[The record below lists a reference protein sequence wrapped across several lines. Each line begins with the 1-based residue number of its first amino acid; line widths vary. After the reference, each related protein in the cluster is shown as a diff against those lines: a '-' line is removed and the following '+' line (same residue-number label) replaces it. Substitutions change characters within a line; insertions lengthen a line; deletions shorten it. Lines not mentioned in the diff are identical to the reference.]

1 MLVVL
6 VWIGRRFGR
15 RALPRYRSDRAV
27 LGKRRVR
34 QPRIPAAGLVPLY
47 PGQRGRR
54 RVEDGTRRRR
64 FAGRP
69 NGGAGKAVPK
79 TGGEYCGEDGQDEDV
94 SESLRPGADSPAE
107 SGNERQHAGVV
118 ENVQLE
124 KKGEG
129 VSTGEPCQMSVL
141 LRRYRALLLPLL

>member
-1 MLVVL
+1 M
-6 VWIGRRFGR
+6 
-15 RALPRYRSDRAV
+15 
-27 LGKRRVR
+27 
-34 QPRIPAAGLVPLY
+34 GL
-47 PGQRGRR
+47 
-54 RVEDGTRRRR
+54 
-64 FAGRP
+64 
-69 NGGAGKAVPK
+69 GAGVSPGDQ
-79 TGGEYCGEDGQDEDV
+79 TGAREEQYQKQAASIVERMV
-94 SESLRPGADSPAE
+94 RTRTSPSRCDQVLTVQAE